1 MNAINSRFHP
11 ASSKGVSSLIS
22 LLTIIFPQQ
31 LEWSEFKT
39 IAEELHLT
47 NVAFE
52 IFQIKETE
60 LNQFLENFKTKDDKA
75 YDVRGLLLLNIQ
87 DVPQEFQLQFDFC
100 LYETFYDEVDI
111 GIIEELRFKI
121 AEFI

>member
-75 YDVRGLLLLNIQ
+75 YDVRGTTL
-87 DVPQEFQLQFDFC
+87 
-100 LYETFYDEVDI
+100 
-111 GIIEELRFKI
+111 
-121 AEFI
+121 A